1 MSDGQVIFEITADG
15 KHAIASVK
23 DVTKAIESESK
34 KWDKSVD
41 DTTDDMTNSFSS
53 MAKKVVAGL
62 TAAKVAQTLFEWGKA
77 AISAASDLRE
87 VQNVV
92 DVTFGESAS
101 AIEAWAKKAGE
112 QFGLTET
119 QAKKFTSTL
128 GAMAKSAGLSG
139 DEIVTMST
147 DLAGLAADMASFY
160 NLDFETAFQKIR
172 SGISGETEPL
182 KQLGVNM
189 SVANLE
195 AFALQKG
202 LQKTFSEMNQG
213 EQVMLR
219 YQYIMQAT
227 ADAQGD
233 FARTSDGYA
242 NASRRVETALET
254 VKTKLGNLLLEA
266 VEPATAGLASFLE
279 QLTTEPEHTI
289 LDDFRDIDLDTSNK
303 LAELAK
309 VDEEASKIIGVLKDI
324 ETKSIEVNGKTIS
337 LNELFVGMK
346 KIEDDGGDVTAYLDN
361 LGVSIDDVALD
372 YRMWKDELAAVER
385 VIPGVTDKVLEQ
397 EGALDSV
404 SSVIEKN
411 KNEFIQAEEAKAM
424 WAAYYAKQRRLLEEE
439 DGQYQRNLIKVGAE
453 SAEKMAKE
461 SLEAFQRSAKA
472 ELAQSYDFKFG
483 FAPDQVTPEER
494 AAWEERTELVKK
506 NNEATAT
513 ANEARKKYNDAVK
526 DGTKA
531 EQELEFMHK
540 GLIETYGEL
549 EQAETEA
556 TDAAQDYLDV
566 TSESWA
572 ERTAE
577 AQEALTALADY
588 VQAVREATAAQVDNA
603 VSGFTMMKTAKQQNE
618 EAANAL
624 EDLKKQLE
632 EAGKTDTEIKLTL
645 DAKNAQITLNQLNE
659 SLQSQLDYMREYQEN
674 LQKARDLGVNENL
687 LADLSDGSNES
698 ARQLYAIVEAYQEL
712 SDTDA
717 GGVPADIEELN
728 RLYEEVSKEK
738 ENFTDS
744 LTQQKL
750 AVDKTYD
757 DMVQRAL
764 TAVEELDVGE
774 EAAGALERTVEGI
787 AEGIQAGVP
796 SVAAAVDEVLAQLDR
811 LSSYGIGFGFG
822 GGGLFL
828 NYHGSHEAGLDYVP
842 FDGYLAKLHEGE
854 GILKAEE
861 NRVWQQFKAG
871 QRGATVDYDALG
883 GVMRDNVRAGGNV
896 YLDGRAVGQVVSQ
909 IQGNQYRNLTRS
921 GWQQ

>member
-41 DTTDDMTNSFSS
+41 QTTEDMSGSFAS

-62 TAAKVAQTLFEWGKA
+62 SAAKVAQTLFSWGKA
-77 AISAASDLRE
+77 AIEAASDLRE

-195 AFALQKG
+195 AYALQKG
-202 LQKTFSEMNQG
+202 LSKTFNEMTQG

-242 NASRRVETALET
+242 NASRRIETALESI
-254 VKTKLGNLLLEA
+254 KTSIGNTFMPIIE
-266 VEPATAGLASFLE
+266 EATAGLAGFLE
-279 QLTTEPEHTI
+279 NLKQEPERTV
-289 LDDFRDIDLDTSNK
+289 LDDFNDIKLDTARKMAALNDTC
-303 LAELAK
+303 AEARNIIRLLGEIEKEVVTINGKDVTLPDLFTDLAK
-309 VDEEASKIIGVLKDI
+309 IEKEGGNVRSYLQDLGVDVDYVSTKYQEWKHALKEVSILIPPLADKIDQETWSIEGNTDALEEGVNAFQAAEEKKLQLAAVYAQKRAVEEKRAEMYMYQYEADARNQRVKDARAALENIYKDLQFDESGKVTNAGLFGSANLSRNAIENEKMQKDI
-324 ETKSIEVNGKTIS
+324 EHYNA
-337 LNELFVGMK
+337 LM
-346 KIEDDGGDVTAYLDN
+346 DDA
-361 LGVSIDDVALD
+361 
-372 YRMWKDELAAVER
+372 
-385 VIPGVTDKVLEQ
+385 
-397 EGALDSV
+397 
-404 SSVIEKN
+404 
-411 KNEFIQAEEAKAM
+411 
-424 WAAYYAKQRRLLEEE
+424 
-439 DGQYQRNLIKVGAE
+439 
-453 SAEKMAKE
+453 
-461 SLEAFQRSAKA
+461 
-472 ELAQSYDFKFG
+472 
-483 FAPDQVTPEER
+483 
-494 AAWEERTELVKK
+494 
-506 NNEATAT
+506 AT
-513 ANEARKKYNDAVK
+513 ANDNLKTHVDALSASIAINEA
-526 DGTKA
+526 GIKA
-531 EQELEFMHK
+531 YTEK
-540 GLIETYGEL
+540 YGEL
-549 EQAETEA
+549 EDAEEGA
-556 TDAAQDYLDV
+556 KDAVEDYMGV
-566 TSESWA
+566 SSESWA

-577 AQEALTALADY
+577 AQEALTALSDY
-588 VQAVREATAAQVDNA
+588 VQAVRDATAAQVDSA
-603 VSGFTMMKTAKQQNE
+603 VSGFTMMKTAKQQQE

-624 EDLKKQLE
+624 QDLKKELE
-632 EAGKTDTEIKLTL
+632 EAGKTDEEITLTL
-645 DAKNAQITLNQLNE
+645 NAKNAQITLNQLNE

-674 LQKARDLGVNENL
+674 LQKAADLGVSENV
-687 LADLSDGSNES
+687 LASLSDGSNES
-698 ARQLYAIVEAYQEL
+698 ARQLYAIVEAYKDLDEA
-712 SDTDA
+712 DID
-717 GGVPADIEELN
+717 GVPEDIAELN
-728 RLYEEVSKEK
+728 RLYDEVAQEK
-738 ENFTDS
+738 TKFTDS

-750 AVDKTYD
+750 AVDETYD
-757 DMVQRAL
+757 AMVDRAM
-764 TAVEELDVGE
+764 TAIEELNMADA
-774 EAAGALERTVEGI
+774 AAGAMYDTVEGI
-787 AEGIQAGVP
+787 AEGIGEAVP
-796 SVAAAVDEVLAQLDR
+796 DVAAAVDEVIAQLER
-811 LSSYGIGFGFG
+811 LNNYGIGFGFDA
-822 GGGLFL
+822 GGLFM

-871 QRGATVDYDALG
+871 QRGATVDYDTLG
-883 GVMRDNVRAGGNV
+883 GVMRDNVKAGGNV